1 MKSVKN
7 ILIGTFLVALAAVS
21 IGFTLFKNKEKMESN
36 LQIASQQ
43 LEAVSVTTLQVKK
56 GTLERSFS
64 ATGTFAP
71 KRELSLLSETS
82 GRVTQLLVEKG
93 DYIAENQLVAKI
105 DEQVLRS
112 QFNFAK
118 TNMEKAKKDV
128 ERFEN
133 LVKGG
138 GATEQQLDEA
148 KLGLANAENQ
158 YNTIRKQLADA
169 EIKSPIS
176 GKIEKKHVEKGT
188 FLNVGSPLVDLVDVS
203 SLKMLVKIDESQILA
218 LRIGQSVQIKTA
230 LQPNANYEGN
240 IKVISEKADESK
252 RYEVEIALS
261 NHQKYPLKAGMYGE
275 AFFDLGKQEDV
286 LLLPKECI
294 VGSLKNAKVYVVGRN
309 TAENGVVSGDTDN
322 GIDTSQK
329 LAPVELRSIVVGTDN
344 GNGFV
349 PVLSG
354 LNEGETV
361 VKTGQIN
368 LQNGMKVKVI
378 K

>member
-7 ILIGTFLVALAAVS
+7 ILIGTFLIALAAVS
-21 IGFTLFKNKEKMESN
+21 IGFTLLGNKEKMESN
-36 LQIASQQ
+36 LKIAEKQ
-43 LEAVSVTTLQVKK
+43 LEAVSVTTVKVQN
-56 GTLERSFS
+56 GTLDRTFS
-64 ATGTFAP
+64 VTGTFAP

-93 DYIAENQLVAKI
+93 DYISENQLIAKI
-105 DEQVLRS
+105 DEQILRS

-118 TNMEKAKKDV
+118 TNVEKAKKDV

-133 LVKGG
+133 LSKGG

-148 KLGLANAENQ
+148 KLALANAENQ

-176 GKIEKKHVEKGT
+176 GKVEKRHIEKGS
-188 FLNVGSPLVDLVDVS
+188 FLNVGAPLVDLIDVS
-203 SLKMLVKIDESQILA
+203 TLKMLVKVDENQIFDLT
-218 LRIGQSVQIKTA
+218 IGQSVKIKTA
-230 LQPNANYEGN
+230 LQPNASYTGN

-252 RYEVEIALS
+252 RYEVEITLA
-261 NHQKYPLKAGMYGE
+261 NNQKYPLKAGMYGE
-275 AFFDLGKQEDV
+275 AFFDLGKQEEAIIV
-286 LLLPKECI
+286 PKDCI
-294 VGSLKNAKVYVVGRN
+294 VGSLKNAKVYVV
-309 TAENGVVSGDTDN
+309 NGVVSGDTDN
-322 GIDTSQK
+322 GGM
-329 LAPVELRSIVVGTDN
+329 VELRNIIVGADN
-344 GNGFV
+344 GSGFV

-354 LNEGETV
+354 LTEGETV